1 MDLHPLEVLR
11 RPVITEKFT
20 ALQDQRKY
28 AFEVHRKA
36 NKKQIRE
43 AVEVAF
49 RVGVSS
55 VNVMNVKGKTKRAGL
70 RVFQTRP
77 WKKAVV
83 TLKPGER
90 IEVFEGI

>member
-11 RPVITEKFT
+11 RPVITEKYT
-20 ALQDQRKY
+20 SLQDSGKY

-49 RVGVSS
+49 RVRVST
-55 VNVMNVKGKTKRAGL
+55 VNVMNVKPKTKRAGL
-70 RVFQTRP
+70 KTYQTRP

-83 TLKPGER
+83 TLQAGER
-90 IEVFEGI
+90 IEVFEGV

>member
-1 MDLHPLEVLR
+1 M
-11 RPVITEKFT
+11 
-20 ALQDQRKY
+20 
-28 AFEVHRKA
+28 HRKA

-49 RVGVSS
+49 RVRVSS

-70 RVFQTRP
+70 KVYQTKP

-83 TLKPGER
+83 TLQAGER
-90 IEVFEGI
+90 IEVFEGV